1 MSLSRYL
8 PCYQVVFRQHPG
20 NDEACIL
27 SVHILC
33 FPAPELLTPASQGGE
48 GEGLMVCCYAVDCS
62 ISGLADTASH
72 LHSQKWLWMMA
83 GGWWLVII
91 LQIFRTHLIC
101 QPATTARATQYLN
114 SFYISAIQYHSC
126 CFSALQFS
134 QLSG

>member
-83 GGWWLVII
+83 GGWLSFCKY
-91 LQIFRTHLIC
+91 LELI
-101 QPATTARATQYLN
+101 
-114 SFYISAIQYHSC
+114 SSAS
-126 CFSALQFS
+126 LPP
-134 QLSG
+134 QLEQHNI